1 MFNAAGHLCG
11 MICSALPPTSD
22 DEEHVSYVVSVWP
35 AMAIM
40 IELDR
45 VGHPSRQPR
54 GGSLVDVPHPSQSE
68 EPEQHHPHG
77 HRNQYRQRCS
87 GLWLEPT

>member
-1 MFNAAGHLCG
+1 VFNAAGHLCG

-45 VGHPSRQPR
+45 VGHPKGLRYPMFELVRDNMLIARNADRVSIGKPEGTDAPPISLR
-54 GGSLVDVPHPSQSE
+54 G
-68 EPEQHHPHG
+68 
-77 HRNQYRQRCS
+77 R
-87 GLWLEPT
+87 